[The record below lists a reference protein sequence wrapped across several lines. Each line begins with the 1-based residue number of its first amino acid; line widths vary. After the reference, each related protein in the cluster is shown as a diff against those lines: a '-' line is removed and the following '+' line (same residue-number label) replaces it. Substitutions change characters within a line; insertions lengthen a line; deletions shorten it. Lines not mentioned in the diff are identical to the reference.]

1 MARVAQLPWYH
12 VVDIT
17 SGALELARTSA
28 TSQRCDSENK
38 QKGPPPLPAREQQ
51 CSPTSRHSSWSC
63 SSSPRQLCAP
73 SISLRQT
80 RPCPCPLSC
89 LLLRILMA
97 HAHMKMMH
105 IYALVPTWSGNI
117 LMPMPPCLNSPSS
130 LQGLMIPAM
139 RATIN
144 ARASAPAMSN
154 AKPLNRRAMVR
165 GVTAAFVFADV
176 AAARAMHAPGCGCG
190 NCDARNSAGAHGA
203 GCSCGECAAHGAGCS
218 CGNCMAHGEG
228 CACAACSPAHSAGCA
243 CAACQ

>member
-1 MARVAQLPWYH
+1 
-12 VVDIT
+12 
-17 SGALELARTSA
+17 
-28 TSQRCDSENK
+28 
-38 QKGPPPLPAREQQ
+38 
-51 CSPTSRHSSWSC
+51 
-63 SSSPRQLCAP
+63 
-73 SISLRQT
+73 
-80 RPCPCPLSC
+80 
-89 LLLRILMA
+89 
-97 HAHMKMMH
+97 
-105 IYALVPTWSGNI
+105 
-117 LMPMPPCLNSPSS
+117 
-130 LQGLMIPAM
+130 MIPAM

-165 GVTAAFVFADV
+165 GVTAAFAFADV

-203 GCSCGECAAHGAGCS
+203 GCSCGECAAHSAGCS